1 MSAAAAMLRSESLM
15 DLLASD
21 DDDDF
26 GLGDSDDDDD
36 IDAFIA
42 KNTMGGKKKEEKEE
56 AKPEPKPDPTPAEK
70 PVEKPAPE
78 PTAPKED
85 SKAKEEAEKKAKEEA
100 EAKIRAEAEAKVRAE
115 MEAKAKAE
123 AEAKAKA
130 EMEAKIR
137 AEAEA
142 KVKAEM
148 EAEQKKKAEEEEEKK
163 KRQEEADQAAAD
175 KKAKEEEEKKK
186 KEEEKANAAAAKKK
200 KEEEAAAAKKKS
212 AARPSSAHVSR
223 RDSVSSARGN
233 NARPQSAG
241 SRASAGSRLRSG
253 SVASSRSHGASTTAT
268 VARPTN
274 ANGKSKGAAA
284 SQSSLGADA
293 DAGVVE
299 DDGES
304 DEAHEHGYDD
314 DEHPDDGDGH
324 QNDEDV
330 ELSASL
336 SHRRRK
342 SGLSI
347 ATDVERVGA
356 GPESPGGGRLTPK
369 ALRQFLAEA
378 APAEARPKPIISH
391 RVVTKAATDTRTPVS
406 MTRKAKQERARSI
419 RDGNESHPQYKT
431 FMFPDTLHRRVHSS
445 RGSPLLD
452 LLQQEEALR
461 QTRSDGDIAAS
472 ASGGN
477 GAGRIQVYTSQSPTA
492 VMLSPRSNASRTS
505 SSSHLP
511 AHGKHNARLSKKRQQ
526 TKGLGGTAD
535 SLRRQALQRQSMSQ
549 SGSPSVTG
557 KSGGRRPQ
565 SAQPSRRPYS
575 LSPRARRVQSQQAGE
590 LAHPYGTHRG
600 PASVSSHVSLHSQ
613 ELDES
618 KMLKF
623 HNTLKYLMRLWE
635 QLSFPED
642 DRLEFIAEFGE
653 ATRTNAEHLLAE
665 VSRMQALRR
674 EVAGILELVEE
685 REVLLQR
692 IKNVVPRS
700 QQSNQLKPLI
710 ERFLLRSQNIEMA
723 IEKLK
728 HQAKWISLFLWR
740 NQDYSEKMIRDAA
753 ELRRLHPSQSFD
765 VR

>member
-431 FMFPDTLHRRVHSS
+431 FMFPDTLVCKPDLSLSHSLTLSLCPTFSVSYTPHGPSLTLFPFDSIVACIHHADLPSSTFCNKRRRYDKHEVMVTLLPVPAGGMGRGAFKYTLHSPPPQSCSRRV
-445 RGSPLLD
+445 
-452 LLQQEEALR
+452 
-461 QTRSDGDIAAS
+461 
-472 ASGGN
+472 
-477 GAGRIQVYTSQSPTA
+477 
-492 VMLSPRSNASRTS
+492 
-505 SSSHLP
+505 
-511 AHGKHNARLSKKRQQ
+511 
-526 TKGLGGTAD
+526 
-535 SLRRQALQRQSMSQ
+535 
-549 SGSPSVTG
+549 
-557 KSGGRRPQ
+557 
-565 SAQPSRRPYS
+565 
-575 LSPRARRVQSQQAGE
+575 
-590 LAHPYGTHRG
+590 
-600 PASVSSHVSLHSQ
+600 
-613 ELDES
+613 
-618 KMLKF
+618 
-623 HNTLKYLMRLWE
+623 
-635 QLSFPED
+635 
-642 DRLEFIAEFGE
+642 
-653 ATRTNAEHLLAE
+653 ATP
-665 VSRMQALRR
+665 V
-674 EVAGILELVEE
+674 ELVVA
-685 REVLLQR
+685 RTFQLTANTMLDCPKSDNR
-692 IKNVVPRS
+692 PRGWVAPPTLYEDRPC
-700 QQSNQLKPLI
+700 NGK
-710 ERFLLRSQNIEMA
+710 
-723 IEKLK
+723 
-728 HQAKWISLFLWR
+728 
-740 NQDYSEKMIRDAA
+740 
-753 ELRRLHPSQSFD
+753 
-765 VR
+765 V